1 MRHAPSKLNQFVDHC
16 LIYNFFRVCLMFNKM
31 ELSEEFGA
39 LFPSFEDTEVRSDDE
54 DSFNS
59 DLGE

>member
-1 MRHAPSKLNQFVDHC
+1 
-16 LIYNFFRVCLMFNKM
+16 MFNKM